1 MVKQFIKT
9 IREMESY
16 AGLVEAVLVGRF
28 DGVVASVRL
37 VGYWQHQSVGVLHLI
52 FRDGVVLVVNQ
63 RLAILE
69 PDDVSSFL
77 IW

>member
-1 MVKQFIKT
+1 
-9 IREMESY
+9 
-16 AGLVEAVLVGRF
+16 
-28 DGVVASVRL
+28 VRL

-69 PDDVSSFL
+69 PDDMSSFL
-77 IW
+77 IL